1 VVSGPP
7 LGRIGELIEVLGQSG
22 RGVTIRPVDQDS
34 RMSGA
39 GSDVQYAFEGWE
51 VGWITG
57 AGGEE
62 LAVGRTIEEAVN
74 AALEALARG

>member
-1 VVSGPP
+1 
-7 LGRIGELIEVLGQSG
+7 
-22 RGVTIRPVDQDS
+22 
-34 RMSGA
+34 MSGA

-51 VGWITG
+51 VGWITA

-62 LAVGRTIEEAVN
+62 LAVGRTVEEAVN

>member
-1 VVSGPP
+1 MSGLP
-7 LGRIGELIEVLGQSG
+7 LGRIDELIEILGQSG
-22 RGVTIRPVDQDS
+22 RGVTIRPIEQNS

-39 GSDVQYAFEGWE
+39 GSDFQYAFEGWE
-51 VGWITG
+51 VGWITA

-74 AALEALARG
+74 AALEAVVRD